1 MWAAWIVLVPLPL
14 SSVTR
19 NVTGVPLASLPA
31 DTRLVS
37 FGLEMPGSTIRTVAF
52 SPDGRFLAAGHVK
65 TSRGENKYE
74 FSAGIGIYDLVSRK
88 WLVNRVVDSGT
99 LQYSSSK
106 HRTIEPKF
114 LNYTSDGKRLTVFQG
129 GFVRILDAA
138 SLTEQ
143 SHIDLDDLPLY
154 AMGNKQAHV
163 WDMKVSSTENKVAVL
178 VGGFPTDTSGLL
190 RVYDLTNSRMTFE
203 WKVPDYLGGASMTFS
218 PDGNKIAVVEPERD
232 EDWRTSEGPD
242 VAIFEF
248 NTESVK
254 LRLNTGPDA
263 TSTAVFLDDDH
274 LLTVPMWHAQH
285 MKVGSIKFW
294 DINTGKLTREIS
306 DPAAGIHDYVDV
318 SKNGKILMAY
328 IGLNENS
335 GHFMKSV
342 TQRFRIWELP
352 SGKVVADSPEILPLT
367 VDRPRFRLSPDGKT
381 IVALWP
387 EPSAYKVHPQVFQL
401 LSSQASIES
410 GTKNSVYGQTVS
422 SVSLESPI
430 QVVFPSNLPSPSEHP
445 E

>member
-1 MWAAWIVLVPLPL
+1 
-14 SSVTR
+14 
-19 NVTGVPLASLPA
+19 
-31 DTRLVS
+31 
-37 FGLEMPGSTIRTVAF
+37 
-52 SPDGRFLAAGHVK
+52 
-65 TSRGENKYE
+65 
-74 FSAGIGIYDLVSRK
+74 
-88 WLVNRVVDSGT
+88 
-99 LQYSSSK
+99 
-106 HRTIEPKF
+106 
-114 LNYTSDGKRLTVFQG
+114 
-129 GFVRILDAA
+129 
-138 SLTEQ
+138 
-143 SHIDLDDLPLY
+143 
-154 AMGNKQAHV
+154 
-163 WDMKVSSTENKVAVL
+163 MKVSSADNRVAVL

-203 WKVPDYLGGASMTFS
+203 WKVPDYLSGASMTFS

-254 LRLNTGPDA
+254 LRLNTGPDPTA
-263 TSTAVFLDDDH
+263 TAVFLDNDH

-306 DPAAGIHDYVDV
+306 DAAAGIHDYVDI

-328 IGLNENS
+328 TGLNKNS

-401 LSSQASIES
+401 LSSQGSVES
-410 GTKNSVYGQTVS
+410 GTRNSVYGQTMS
-422 SVSLESPI
+422 SMSLESPI
-430 QVVFPSNLPSPSEHP
+430 QVVFSSNLPSPSEHP